1 MRKKPNRPLG
11 VAQSQCLKTGITN
24 KNVKIIVKE
33 IIMRISKLFKKAAC
47 AVLAATMMTG
57 LVACQNSG
65 SANNGKIKVG
75 VIQLIENGAF
85 DDMKAGFIEEL
96 RAKGYTEDKC
106 EIITK
111 SAQGDT
117 ATLNT
122 ICQEM
127 IDNKVDLVA
136 TIATPA
142 TQAMVNMDSNIPVVF
157 ISVSAP
163 IAAGVTSS
171 MEKPDK
177 NATGT
182 SNAIPVSDIF
192 ALSDSLTPGNKTY
205 GLIYNTGEVN
215 SVNTVKDAKSYLDGK
230 GLKYVEAVV
239 TNSSEIQQA
248 AESLVGNVDA
258 VFIPNDSVVQSGM
271 AQITEITRKNKIPVY
286 ACSATTVQSGAFAT
300 VAMNDKQIGAQ
311 SADMAAQILGGAKV
325 ADVPAIVVPASGTVV
340 NKNTMEALGVTL
352 PDDVKSS
359 VQMISDK

>member
-1 MRKKPNRPLG
+1 MRLG
-11 VAQSQCLKTGITN
+11 K
-24 KNVKIIVKE
+24 
-33 IIMRISKLFKKAAC
+33 MFKKAAC
-47 AVLAATMMTG
+47 MMLAAVMATG
-57 LVACQNSG
+57 MAACG
-65 SANNGKIKVG
+65 SSSEKSSGKIKVG

-85 DDMKAGFIEEL
+85 NDMKDGFIEEL

-106 EIITK
+106 DIVVK

-127 IDNKVDLVA
+127 VDSRMDLVA

-142 TQAMVNMDSNIPVVF
+142 TQAMVNMDSDIPVVF

-163 IAAGVTSS
+163 VAAGVTSS

-192 ALSDSLTPGNKTY
+192 NLSDSLTPGNKTY

-248 AESLVGNVDA
+248 AESLVGSVDA
-258 VFIPNDSVVQSGM
+258 IFVPNDSVVQSGM

-300 VAMNDKQIGAQ
+300 VAMNDKQIGSQ
-311 SADMAAQILGGAKV
+311 SADMAVEILGGRKV
-325 ADVPAIVVPASGTVV
+325 ADVPSVVFPASGTVI
-340 NKNTMEALGVTL
+340 NQNTMEALGVTI
-352 PDDVKSS
+352 PDSVKSTA
-359 VQMISDK
+359 QLITDAK

>member
-1 MRKKPNRPLG
+1 MRLG
-11 VAQSQCLKTGITN
+11 KMFN
-24 KNVKIIVKE
+24 
-33 IIMRISKLFKKAAC
+33 KAAC
-47 AVLAATMMTG
+47 MMLAAVMATG
-57 LVACQNSG
+57 MAACG
-65 SANNGKIKVG
+65 SSSEKSSGKIKVG

-85 DDMKAGFIEEL
+85 NDMKDGFIEEL

-106 EIITK
+106 DIVVK

-127 IDNKVDLVA
+127 VDSRMDLVA

-142 TQAMVNMDSNIPVVF
+142 TQAMVNMDSDIPVVF

-163 IAAGVTSS
+163 VAAGVTSS

-192 ALSDSLTPGNKTY
+192 NLSDSLTPGNKTY

-248 AESLVGNVDA
+248 AESLVGSVDA
-258 VFIPNDSVVQSGM
+258 IFVPNDSVVQSGM

-300 VAMNDKQIGAQ
+300 VAMNDKQIGSQ
-311 SADMAAQILGGAKV
+311 SADMAVEILGGRKV
-325 ADVPAIVVPASGTVV
+325 ADVPSVVVPASGTVI
-340 NKNTMEALGVTL
+340 NQNTMEALGVTI
-352 PDDVKSS
+352 PDSVKSTA
-359 VQMISDK
+359 QLITDAK

>member
-1 MRKKPNRPLG
+1 MRLG
-11 VAQSQCLKTGITN
+11 K
-24 KNVKIIVKE
+24 
-33 IIMRISKLFKKAAC
+33 MFKKAAC
-47 AVLAATMMTG
+47 MMLAAVMATG
-57 LVACQNSG
+57 MAACG
-65 SANNGKIKVG
+65 SSSEKSSGKIKVG

-85 DDMKAGFIEEL
+85 NDMKDGFIEEL

-106 EIITK
+106 DIVVK

-127 IDNKVDLVA
+127 VDSRMDLVA

-142 TQAMVNMDSNIPVVF
+142 TQAMVNMDSDIPVVF

-163 IAAGVTSS
+163 VAAGVTSN

-192 ALSDSLTPGNKTY
+192 NLSDSLTPGNKTY

-230 GLKYVEAVV
+230 ELKYVEAVV

-248 AESLVGNVDA
+248 AESLVGSVDA
-258 VFIPNDSVVQSGM
+258 IFVPNDSVVQSGM

-300 VAMNDKQIGAQ
+300 VAMNDKQIGSQ
-311 SADMAAQILGGAKV
+311 SADMAVEILGGRKV
-325 ADVPAIVVPASGTVV
+325 ADVPSVVVPASGTVI
-340 NKNTMEALGVTL
+340 NQNTMEALGVTI
-352 PDDVKSS
+352 PDSVKSTA
-359 VQMISDK
+359 QLITDAK

>member
-1 MRKKPNRPLG
+1 MRLG
-11 VAQSQCLKTGITN
+11 K
-24 KNVKIIVKE
+24 
-33 IIMRISKLFKKAAC
+33 MFKKAAC
-47 AVLAATMMTG
+47 MMLAAVMATG
-57 LVACQNSG
+57 MAACG
-65 SANNGKIKVG
+65 SSSEKSSGKIKVG

-85 DDMKAGFIEEL
+85 NDMKDGFIEEL

-106 EIITK
+106 DIVVK

-127 IDNKVDLVA
+127 VDSRMDLVA

-142 TQAMVNMDSNIPVVF
+142 TQAMVNMDSDIPVVF

-163 IAAGVTSS
+163 VAAGVTSS

-192 ALSDSLTPGNKTY
+192 NLSDSLTPGNKTY
-205 GLIYNTGEVN
+205 GLIYNTSEVN

-248 AESLVGNVDA
+248 AESLVGSVDA
-258 VFIPNDSVVQSGM
+258 IFVPNDSVVQSGM

-300 VAMNDKQIGAQ
+300 VAMNDKQIGSQ
-311 SADMAAQILGGAKV
+311 SADMAVEILGGRKV
-325 ADVPAIVVPASGTVV
+325 ADVPSVVVPASGTVI
-340 NKNTMEALGVTL
+340 NQNTMEALGVTI
-352 PDDVKSS
+352 PDSVKSTA
-359 VQMISDK
+359 QLITDAK

>member
-1 MRKKPNRPLG
+1 MRLG
-11 VAQSQCLKTGITN
+11 K
-24 KNVKIIVKE
+24 
-33 IIMRISKLFKKAAC
+33 MFKKAAC
-47 AVLAATMMTG
+47 MMLAAVMATG
-57 LVACQNSG
+57 MAACG
-65 SANNGKIKVG
+65 SSSEKSSGKIKVG

-85 DDMKAGFIEEL
+85 NDMKDGFIEEL

-106 EIITK
+106 DIVVK

-127 IDNKVDLVA
+127 VDSRMDLVA

-142 TQAMVNMDSNIPVVF
+142 TQAMVNMDSDIPVVF

-163 IAAGVTSS
+163 VAAGVTSN

-192 ALSDSLTPGNKTY
+192 NLSDSLTPGNKTY

-248 AESLVGNVDA
+248 AESLVGSVDA
-258 VFIPNDSVVQSGM
+258 IFVPNDSVVQSGM

-300 VAMNDKQIGAQ
+300 VAMNDKQIGSQ
-311 SADMAAQILGGAKV
+311 SADMAVEILGGRKV
-325 ADVPAIVVPASGTVV
+325 TDVPSVVVPASGTVI
-340 NKNTMEALGVTL
+340 NQNTMEALGVTI
-352 PDDVKSS
+352 PDSVKSTA
-359 VQMISDK
+359 QLITDAK

>member
-1 MRKKPNRPLG
+1 MRLG
-11 VAQSQCLKTGITN
+11 K
-24 KNVKIIVKE
+24 
-33 IIMRISKLFKKAAC
+33 MFKKAAC
-47 AVLAATMMTG
+47 MMLAAVMATG
-57 LVACQNSG
+57 MAACGSG
-65 SANNGKIKVG
+65 SEKSSGKIKVG

-85 DDMKAGFIEEL
+85 NDMKDGFIEEL

-106 EIITK
+106 DIVVK

-127 IDNKVDLVA
+127 VDSRMDLVA

-142 TQAMVNMDSNIPVVF
+142 TQAMVNMDSDIPVVF

-163 IAAGVTSS
+163 VAAGVTSN

-192 ALSDSLTPGNKTY
+192 NLSDSLTPGNKTY

-248 AESLVGNVDA
+248 AESLVGSVDA
-258 VFIPNDSVVQSGM
+258 IFVPNESVVQSGM

-300 VAMNDKQIGAQ
+300 VAMNDKQIGSQ
-311 SADMAAQILGGAKV
+311 SADMAVEILGGRKV
-325 ADVPAIVVPASGTVV
+325 ADVPSVVVPASGTVI
-340 NKNTMEALGVTL
+340 NQNTMEALGVTI
-352 PDDVKSS
+352 PDSVKSTA
-359 VQMISDK
+359 QLITDAK

>member
-1 MRKKPNRPLG
+1 MRLG
-11 VAQSQCLKTGITN
+11 K
-24 KNVKIIVKE
+24 
-33 IIMRISKLFKKAAC
+33 MFKKAAC
-47 AVLAATMMTG
+47 MMLAAVMATG
-57 LVACQNSG
+57 MAACG
-65 SANNGKIKVG
+65 SSSEKSSGKIKVG

-85 DDMKAGFIEEL
+85 NDMKDGFIEEL

-106 EIITK
+106 DIVVK

-127 IDNKVDLVA
+127 VDSRMDLVA

-142 TQAMVNMDSNIPVVF
+142 TQAMVNMDSDIPVVF

-163 IAAGVTSS
+163 VAAGVTSN

-192 ALSDSLTPGNKTY
+192 NLSDSLTPGNKTY

-230 GLKYVEAVV
+230 GLKYVEAIV

-248 AESLVGNVDA
+248 AESLVGSVDA
-258 VFIPNDSVVQSGM
+258 IFVPNDSVVQSGM

-300 VAMNDKQIGAQ
+300 VAMNDKQIGSQ
-311 SADMAAQILGGAKV
+311 SADMAVEILGGRKV
-325 ADVPAIVVPASGTVV
+325 ADVPSVVVPASGTVI
-340 NKNTMEALGVTL
+340 NQNTMEALGVTI
-352 PDDVKSS
+352 PDSVKSTA
-359 VQMISDK
+359 QLITDAK

>member
-1 MRKKPNRPLG
+1 MRLG
-11 VAQSQCLKTGITN
+11 K
-24 KNVKIIVKE
+24 
-33 IIMRISKLFKKAAC
+33 MFKKAAC
-47 AVLAATMMTG
+47 MMLAAVMATG
-57 LVACQNSG
+57 MAACG
-65 SANNGKIKVG
+65 SSSEKSSGKIKVG

-85 DDMKAGFIEEL
+85 NDMKDGFIEEL

-106 EIITK
+106 DIVVK

-127 IDNKVDLVA
+127 VDSRMDLVA

-142 TQAMVNMDSNIPVVF
+142 TQAMVNMDSDIPVVY

-163 IAAGVTSS
+163 VAAGVTSN

-192 ALSDSLTPGNKTY
+192 NLSDSLTPGNKTY

-248 AESLVGNVDA
+248 AESLVGSVDA
-258 VFIPNDSVVQSGM
+258 IFVPNDSVVQSGM

-300 VAMNDKQIGAQ
+300 VAMNDKQIGSQ
-311 SADMAAQILGGAKV
+311 SADMAVEILGGRKV
-325 ADVPAIVVPASGTVV
+325 ADVPSVVVPASGTVI
-340 NKNTMEALGVTL
+340 NRNTMEALGVTI
-352 PDDVKSS
+352 PDSVKSTA
-359 VQMISDK
+359 QLITDAK

>member
-1 MRKKPNRPLG
+1 MRLG
-11 VAQSQCLKTGITN
+11 K
-24 KNVKIIVKE
+24 
-33 IIMRISKLFKKAAC
+33 MFKKAAC
-47 AVLAATMMTG
+47 MMLAAVMATG
-57 LVACQNSG
+57 MAACG
-65 SANNGKIKVG
+65 SSSEKSNGKIKVG

-85 DDMKAGFIEEL
+85 NDMKDGFIEEL

-106 EIITK
+106 DIVVK

-127 IDNKVDLVA
+127 VDSRMDLVA

-142 TQAMVNMDSNIPVVF
+142 TQAMVNMDSDIPVVF

-163 IAAGVTSS
+163 VAAGVTSS

-192 ALSDSLTPGNKTY
+192 NLSDSLTPGNKTY

-248 AESLVGNVDA
+248 AESLVGSVDA
-258 VFIPNDSVVQSGM
+258 IFVPNDSVVQSGM

-300 VAMNDKQIGAQ
+300 VAMNDKQIGSQ
-311 SADMAAQILGGAKV
+311 SADMAVEILGGRKV
-325 ADVPAIVVPASGTVV
+325 ADVPSVVVPASGTVI
-340 NKNTMEALGVTL
+340 NQNTMEALGVTI
-352 PDDVKSS
+352 PDSVKSTA
-359 VQMISDK
+359 QLITDAK

>member
-1 MRKKPNRPLG
+1 MRLG
-11 VAQSQCLKTGITN
+11 K
-24 KNVKIIVKE
+24 
-33 IIMRISKLFKKAAC
+33 MFKKAAC
-47 AVLAATMMTG
+47 MMLAAVMATG
-57 LVACQNSG
+57 MAACG
-65 SANNGKIKVG
+65 SSSEKSSGKIKVG

-85 DDMKAGFIEEL
+85 NDMKDGFIEEL

-106 EIITK
+106 DIVVK

-127 IDNKVDLVA
+127 VDSRMDLVA

-142 TQAMVNMDSNIPVVF
+142 TQAMVNMDSDIPVVF
-157 ISVSAP
+157 ISVSDP
-163 IAAGVTSS
+163 VAAGVTSN

-192 ALSDSLTPGNKTY
+192 NLSDSLTPGNKTY

-248 AESLVGNVDA
+248 AESLVGSVDA
-258 VFIPNDSVVQSGM
+258 IFVPNDSVVQSGM

-300 VAMNDKQIGAQ
+300 VAMNDKQIGSQ
-311 SADMAAQILGGAKV
+311 SADMAVEILGGRKV
-325 ADVPAIVVPASGTVV
+325 ADVPSVVVPASGTVI
-340 NKNTMEALGVTL
+340 NQNTMEALGVTI
-352 PDDVKSS
+352 PDSVKSTA
-359 VQMISDK
+359 QLITDAK

>member
-1 MRKKPNRPLG
+1 M
-11 VAQSQCLKTGITN
+11 KTA
-24 KNVKIIVKE
+24 
-33 IIMRISKLFKKAAC
+33 KLFKRFMCLALAAVMVMSLAAC
-47 AVLAATMMTG
+47 G
-57 LVACQNSG
+57 NSG
-65 SANNGKIKVG
+65 AADGKIKVG

-85 DDMKAGFIEEL
+85 NDMRDGFVEQL

-106 EIITK
+106 EIIVK

-122 ICQEM
+122 ICQDM
-127 IDNKVDLVA
+127 IDSKVNLVA

-142 TQAMVNMDSNIPVVF
+142 TQAMVNMDSSIPVVF

-163 IAAGVTSS
+163 VAAGVMSS

-192 ALSDSLTPGNKTY
+192 ELSDSLIPGSQTY
-205 GLIYNTGEVN
+205 GFIYNTGEVN

-230 GLKYVEAVV
+230 GLKYIETVV

-248 AESLVGNVDA
+248 AESLVGRVDA
-258 VFIPNDSVVQSGM
+258 IFIPNDSVVQSGM
-271 AQITEITRKNKIPVY
+271 AQIMEITRKNKIPVY

-311 SADMAAQILGGAKV
+311 SADMAVQILGGAKP
-325 ADVPAIVVPASGTVV
+325 ADVPAIVVPASGTVI
-340 NKNTMEALGVTL
+340 NQNTMEALGVTI
-352 PDDVKSS
+352 PDSIKSS
-359 VQMISDK
+359 VQMLSDK

>member
-1 MRKKPNRPLG
+1 MRLG
-11 VAQSQCLKTGITN
+11 K
-24 KNVKIIVKE
+24 
-33 IIMRISKLFKKAAC
+33 MFKKAAC
-47 AVLAATMMTG
+47 MMLAAVMATG
-57 LVACQNSG
+57 MAACG
-65 SANNGKIKVG
+65 SSSEKSSGKIKVG

-85 DDMKAGFIEEL
+85 NDMKDGFIEEL

-106 EIITK
+106 DIVVK

-127 IDNKVDLVA
+127 VDSRMDLVA

-142 TQAMVNMDSNIPVVF
+142 TQAMVNMDSDIPVVF

-163 IAAGVTSS
+163 VAAGVTSN

-192 ALSDSLTPGNKTY
+192 NLSDSLTPGNKTY

-248 AESLVGNVDA
+248 AESLVGSVDA
-258 VFIPNDSVVQSGM
+258 IFVPNDSVVQSGM

-300 VAMNDKQIGAQ
+300 VAMNDKQIGSQ
-311 SADMAAQILGGAKV
+311 SADMAVEILGGRKV
-325 ADVPAIVVPASGTVV
+325 ADVPSVVVPASGTVI
-340 NKNTMEALGVTL
+340 NQNTIEALGVTI
-352 PDDVKSS
+352 PDSVKSTA
-359 VQMISDK
+359 QLITDAK

>member
-1 MRKKPNRPLG
+1 MRLG
-11 VAQSQCLKTGITN
+11 K
-24 KNVKIIVKE
+24 
-33 IIMRISKLFKKAAC
+33 MFKKAAC
-47 AVLAATMMTG
+47 MMLAAVMATG
-57 LVACQNSG
+57 MAACG
-65 SANNGKIKVG
+65 SSSEKSSGKIKVG

-85 DDMKAGFIEEL
+85 NDMKDGFIEEL

-106 EIITK
+106 DIVVK

-127 IDNKVDLVA
+127 VDSRMDLVA

-142 TQAMVNMDSNIPVVF
+142 TQAMVNMDSDIPVVF

-163 IAAGVTSS
+163 VAAGVTSN

-192 ALSDSLTPGNKTY
+192 NLGDSLTPGNKTY

-248 AESLVGNVDA
+248 AESLVGSVDA
-258 VFIPNDSVVQSGM
+258 IFVPNDSVVQSGM

-300 VAMNDKQIGAQ
+300 VAMNDKQIGSQ
-311 SADMAAQILGGAKV
+311 SADMAVEILGGRKV
-325 ADVPAIVVPASGTVV
+325 ADVPSVVVPASGTVI
-340 NKNTMEALGVTL
+340 NQNTMEALGVTI
-352 PDDVKSS
+352 PDSVKSTA
-359 VQMISDK
+359 QLITDAK

>member
-1 MRKKPNRPLG
+1 MRLG
-11 VAQSQCLKTGITN
+11 K
-24 KNVKIIVKE
+24 
-33 IIMRISKLFKKAAC
+33 MFKKAAC
-47 AVLAATMMTG
+47 MMLAAVMATG
-57 LVACQNSG
+57 MAACG
-65 SANNGKIKVG
+65 SSSEKSSGKIKVG

-85 DDMKAGFIEEL
+85 NDMKDGFIEEL

-106 EIITK
+106 DIVVK

-127 IDNKVDLVA
+127 VDSRMDLVA

-142 TQAMVNMDSNIPVVF
+142 TQAMVNMDSDIPVVF

-163 IAAGVTSS
+163 VAAGVTSS

-192 ALSDSLTPGNKTY
+192 NLSDSLTPGNKTY

-215 SVNTVKDAKSYLDGK
+215 SVNTVKDAKPYLDGK

-248 AESLVGNVDA
+248 AESLVGSVDA
-258 VFIPNDSVVQSGM
+258 IFVPNDSVVQSGM

-300 VAMNDKQIGAQ
+300 VAMNDKQIGSQ
-311 SADMAAQILGGAKV
+311 SADMAVEILGGRKV
-325 ADVPAIVVPASGTVV
+325 ADVPSVVVPASGTVI
-340 NKNTMEALGVTL
+340 NQNTMEALGVTI
-352 PDDVKSS
+352 PDSVKSTA
-359 VQMISDK
+359 QLITDAK

>member
-1 MRKKPNRPLG
+1 MRLG
-11 VAQSQCLKTGITN
+11 KMI
-24 KNVKIIVKE
+24 
-33 IIMRISKLFKKAAC
+33 KKAAC
-47 AVLAATMMTG
+47 MMLAAVMATG
-57 LVACQNSG
+57 MAACGNS
-65 SANNGKIKVG
+65 SEKSSGKIKVG

-85 DDMKAGFIEEL
+85 NDMKDGFIEEL

-106 EIITK
+106 DIVVK

-127 IDNKVDLVA
+127 VDSKMDLVA

-142 TQAMVNMDSNIPVVF
+142 TQAMVNMDSDIPVVF

-163 IAAGVTSS
+163 VAAGVTSS

-192 ALSDSLTPGNKTY
+192 NLSDSLTPGNKTY

-248 AESLVGNVDA
+248 AESLVGSVDA
-258 VFIPNDSVVQSGM
+258 IFVPNDSVVQSGM

-300 VAMNDKQIGAQ
+300 VAMNDKQIGSQ
-311 SADMAAQILGGAKV
+311 SADMAVEILGGKKV
-325 ADVPAIVVPASGTVV
+325 ADVPSVVVPASGTVI
-340 NKNTMEALGVTL
+340 NQNTMEALGVTI
-352 PDDVKSS
+352 PDSVKSTA
-359 VQMISDK
+359 QLITDAK

>member
-1 MRKKPNRPLG
+1 M
-11 VAQSQCLKTGITN
+11 KTA
-24 KNVKIIVKE
+24 
-33 IIMRISKLFKKAAC
+33 KLFKRFMCMALAAVMVMSLAAC
-47 AVLAATMMTG
+47 G
-57 LVACQNSG
+57 NSG
-65 SANNGKIKVG
+65 AADGKIKVG

-85 DDMKAGFIEEL
+85 NDMRDGFVEQL

-106 EIITK
+106 EIIVK

-122 ICQEM
+122 ICQDM
-127 IDNKVDLVA
+127 IDSKVNLVA

-142 TQAMVNMDSNIPVVF
+142 TQAMVNMDSSIPVVF

-163 IAAGVTSS
+163 VAAGVMSS

-192 ALSDSLTPGNKTY
+192 GLSDSLIPGSQTY
-205 GLIYNTGEVN
+205 GFIYNTGEVN

-230 GLKYVEAVV
+230 GLKYIETVV

-248 AESLVGNVDA
+248 AESLVGRVDA
-258 VFIPNDSVVQSGM
+258 IFIPNDSVVQSGM

-311 SADMAAQILGGAKV
+311 SADMAVQILGGAKP
-325 ADVPAIVVPASGTVV
+325 ADVPAIVVPASGTVI
-340 NKNTMEALGVTL
+340 NQNTMEALGVTI
-352 PDDVKSS
+352 PDSIKSS
-359 VQMISDK
+359 VQMLSDK

>member
-1 MRKKPNRPLG
+1 MRLG
-11 VAQSQCLKTGITN
+11 K
-24 KNVKIIVKE
+24 
-33 IIMRISKLFKKAAC
+33 MFKKAAC
-47 AVLAATMMTG
+47 MMLAAVMATG
-57 LVACQNSG
+57 MAACG
-65 SANNGKIKVG
+65 SSSEKSSGKIKVG

-85 DDMKAGFIEEL
+85 NDMKDGFIEEL

-106 EIITK
+106 DIVVK

-127 IDNKVDLVA
+127 VDSRMDLVA

-142 TQAMVNMDSNIPVVF
+142 TQAMVNMDSDIPVVF

-163 IAAGVTSS
+163 VAAGVTSN

-192 ALSDSLTPGNKTY
+192 NLSDSLTPGNKTY
-205 GLIYNTGEVN
+205 GLIYNTSEVN

-248 AESLVGNVDA
+248 AESLVGSVDA
-258 VFIPNDSVVQSGM
+258 IFVPNDSVVQSGM

-300 VAMNDKQIGAQ
+300 VAMNDKQIGSQ
-311 SADMAAQILGGAKV
+311 SADMAVEILGGRKV
-325 ADVPAIVVPASGTVV
+325 ADVPSVVVPASGTVI
-340 NKNTMEALGVTL
+340 NQNTMEALGVTI
-352 PDDVKSS
+352 PDSVKSTA
-359 VQMISDK
+359 QLITDAK

>member
-1 MRKKPNRPLG
+1 MRLG
-11 VAQSQCLKTGITN
+11 K
-24 KNVKIIVKE
+24 
-33 IIMRISKLFKKAAC
+33 MFKKAAC
-47 AVLAATMMTG
+47 MMLAAVMATG
-57 LVACQNSG
+57 MAACG
-65 SANNGKIKVG
+65 SSSEKSSGKIKVG

-85 DDMKAGFIEEL
+85 NDMKDGFIEEL

-106 EIITK
+106 DIVVK

-127 IDNKVDLVA
+127 VDSRMNLVA

-142 TQAMVNMDSNIPVVF
+142 TQAMVNMDSDIPVVF

-163 IAAGVTSS
+163 VAAGVTSN

-192 ALSDSLTPGNKTY
+192 NLSDSLTPGNKTY

-248 AESLVGNVDA
+248 AESLVGSVDA
-258 VFIPNDSVVQSGM
+258 IFVPNDSVVQSGM

-300 VAMNDKQIGAQ
+300 VAMNDKQIGSQ
-311 SADMAAQILGGAKV
+311 SADMAVEILGGRKV
-325 ADVPAIVVPASGTVV
+325 ADVPSVVVPASGTVI
-340 NKNTMEALGVTL
+340 NQNTMEALGVTI
-352 PDDVKSS
+352 PDSVKSTA
-359 VQMISDK
+359 QLITDAK

>member
-1 MRKKPNRPLG
+1 MRLG
-11 VAQSQCLKTGITN
+11 K
-24 KNVKIIVKE
+24 
-33 IIMRISKLFKKAAC
+33 MFKKAAC
-47 AVLAATMMTG
+47 MMLAAVMATG
-57 LVACQNSG
+57 MAACG
-65 SANNGKIKVG
+65 SSSEKSSGKIKVG

-85 DDMKAGFIEEL
+85 NDMKDGFIEEL

-106 EIITK
+106 DIVVK

-127 IDNKVDLVA
+127 VDSRMDLVA

-142 TQAMVNMDSNIPVVF
+142 TQAMVNMDSGIPVVF

-163 IAAGVTSS
+163 VAAGVTSN

-192 ALSDSLTPGNKTY
+192 NLSDSLTPGNKTY

-248 AESLVGNVDA
+248 AESLVGSVDA
-258 VFIPNDSVVQSGM
+258 IFVPNDSVVQSGM

-300 VAMNDKQIGAQ
+300 VAMNDKQIGSQ
-311 SADMAAQILGGAKV
+311 SADMAVEILGGRKV
-325 ADVPAIVVPASGTVV
+325 ADVPSVVVPASGTVI
-340 NKNTMEALGVTL
+340 NRNTMEALGVTI
-352 PDDVKSS
+352 PDSVKSTA
-359 VQMISDK
+359 QLITDAK

>member
-1 MRKKPNRPLG
+1 MRLG
-11 VAQSQCLKTGITN
+11 K
-24 KNVKIIVKE
+24 
-33 IIMRISKLFKKAAC
+33 MFKKAAC
-47 AVLAATMMTG
+47 MMLAAVMATG
-57 LVACQNSG
+57 MAACG
-65 SANNGKIKVG
+65 SSSEKSSGKIKVG

-85 DDMKAGFIEEL
+85 NDMKDGFIQEL

-106 EIITK
+106 DIVVK

-127 IDNKVDLVA
+127 VDSRMDLVA

-142 TQAMVNMDSNIPVVF
+142 TQAMVNMDSDIPVVF

-163 IAAGVTSS
+163 VAAGVTSN

-192 ALSDSLTPGNKTY
+192 NLSDSLTPGNKTY

-248 AESLVGNVDA
+248 AESLVGSVDA
-258 VFIPNDSVVQSGM
+258 IFVPNDSVVQSGM

-300 VAMNDKQIGAQ
+300 VAMNDKQIGSQ
-311 SADMAAQILGGAKV
+311 SADMAVEILGGRKV
-325 ADVPAIVVPASGTVV
+325 ADVPSVVVPASGTVI
-340 NKNTMEALGVTL
+340 NQNTMEALGVTI
-352 PDDVKSS
+352 PDSVKSTA
-359 VQMISDK
+359 QLITDAK

>member
-1 MRKKPNRPLG
+1 MRLG
-11 VAQSQCLKTGITN
+11 K
-24 KNVKIIVKE
+24 
-33 IIMRISKLFKKAAC
+33 MFKKAAC
-47 AVLAATMMTG
+47 MMLAAVMATG
-57 LVACQNSG
+57 MAACG
-65 SANNGKIKVG
+65 SSSEKSSGKIKVG
-75 VIQLIENGAF
+75 VIQPIENGAF
-85 DDMKAGFIEEL
+85 NDMKDGFIEEL

-106 EIITK
+106 DIVVK

-127 IDNKVDLVA
+127 VDSRMDLVA

-142 TQAMVNMDSNIPVVF
+142 TQAMVNMDSDIPVVF

-163 IAAGVTSS
+163 VAAGVTSS

-192 ALSDSLTPGNKTY
+192 NLSDSLTPGNKTY

-248 AESLVGNVDA
+248 AESLVGSVDA
-258 VFIPNDSVVQSGM
+258 IFVPNDSVVQSGM

-300 VAMNDKQIGAQ
+300 VAMNDKQIGSQ
-311 SADMAAQILGGAKV
+311 SADMAVEILGGRKV
-325 ADVPAIVVPASGTVV
+325 ADVPSVVVPASGTVI
-340 NKNTMEALGVTL
+340 NQNTMEALGVTI
-352 PDDVKSS
+352 PDSVKSTA
-359 VQMISDK
+359 QLITDAK

>member
-1 MRKKPNRPLG
+1 MRLG
-11 VAQSQCLKTGITN
+11 K
-24 KNVKIIVKE
+24 
-33 IIMRISKLFKKAAC
+33 MFKKAAC
-47 AVLAATMMTG
+47 MMLAAVMATG
-57 LVACQNSG
+57 MAACGNS
-65 SANNGKIKVG
+65 SEKSSGKIKVG

-85 DDMKAGFIEEL
+85 NDMKDGFIEEL

-106 EIITK
+106 DIVVK

-127 IDNKVDLVA
+127 VDSKMDLVA

-142 TQAMVNMDSNIPVVF
+142 TQAMVNMDSDIPVVF

-163 IAAGVTSS
+163 VAAGVTSS

-192 ALSDSLTPGNKTY
+192 NLSDSLTPGNKTY

-248 AESLVGNVDA
+248 AESLVGSVDA
-258 VFIPNDSVVQSGM
+258 IFVPNDSVVQSGM

-300 VAMNDKQIGAQ
+300 VAMNDKQIGSQ
-311 SADMAAQILGGAKV
+311 SADMAVEILGGKKV
-325 ADVPAIVVPASGTVV
+325 ADVPSVVVPASGTVI
-340 NKNTMEALGVTL
+340 NQNTMEALGVTI
-352 PDDVKSS
+352 PDSVKSTA
-359 VQMISDK
+359 QLITDAK

>member
-1 MRKKPNRPLG
+1 MRLG
-11 VAQSQCLKTGITN
+11 K
-24 KNVKIIVKE
+24 
-33 IIMRISKLFKKAAC
+33 MFKKAAC
-47 AVLAATMMTG
+47 MMLAAVMATG
-57 LVACQNSG
+57 MAACG
-65 SANNGKIKVG
+65 SSSEKSSGKIMVG

-85 DDMKAGFIEEL
+85 NDMKDGFIEEL

-106 EIITK
+106 DIVVK

-127 IDNKVDLVA
+127 VDSRMDLVA

-142 TQAMVNMDSNIPVVF
+142 TQAMVNMDSDIPVVF

-163 IAAGVTSS
+163 VAAGVTSN

-192 ALSDSLTPGNKTY
+192 NLSDSLTPGNKTY

-248 AESLVGNVDA
+248 AESLVGSVDA
-258 VFIPNDSVVQSGM
+258 IFVPNDSVVQSGM

-300 VAMNDKQIGAQ
+300 VAMNDKQIGSQ
-311 SADMAAQILGGAKV
+311 SADMAVEILGGRKV
-325 ADVPAIVVPASGTVV
+325 ADVPSVVVPASGTVI
-340 NKNTMEALGVTL
+340 NQNTMEALGVTI
-352 PDDVKSS
+352 PDSVKSTA
-359 VQMISDK
+359 QLITDAK

>member
-1 MRKKPNRPLG
+1 MRLG
-11 VAQSQCLKTGITN
+11 K
-24 KNVKIIVKE
+24 
-33 IIMRISKLFKKAAC
+33 MFKKAAC
-47 AVLAATMMTG
+47 MMLAAVMATG
-57 LVACQNSG
+57 MAACGSSSEKSSG
-65 SANNGKIKVG
+65 RIKVG

-85 DDMKAGFIEEL
+85 NDMKDGFIEEL

-106 EIITK
+106 DIVVK

-127 IDNKVDLVA
+127 VDSRMDLVA

-142 TQAMVNMDSNIPVVF
+142 TQAMVNMDSDIPVVF

-163 IAAGVTSS
+163 VAAGVTSN

-192 ALSDSLTPGNKTY
+192 NLSDSLTPGNKTY

-248 AESLVGNVDA
+248 AESLVGSVDA
-258 VFIPNDSVVQSGM
+258 IFVPNDSVVQSGM

-300 VAMNDKQIGAQ
+300 VAMNDKQIGSQ
-311 SADMAAQILGGAKV
+311 SADMAVEILGGRKV
-325 ADVPAIVVPASGTVV
+325 ADVPSVVVPASGTVI
-340 NKNTMEALGVTL
+340 NRNTMEALGVTI
-352 PDDVKSS
+352 PDSVKSTA
-359 VQMISDK
+359 QLITDAK

>member
-1 MRKKPNRPLG
+1 MRLG
-11 VAQSQCLKTGITN
+11 K
-24 KNVKIIVKE
+24 
-33 IIMRISKLFKKAAC
+33 MFKKAAC
-47 AVLAATMMTG
+47 TMLAAVMATG
-57 LVACQNSG
+57 MAACG
-65 SANNGKIKVG
+65 SSSEKSSGKIKVG

-85 DDMKAGFIEEL
+85 NDMKDGFIEEL

-106 EIITK
+106 DIVVK

-127 IDNKVDLVA
+127 VDSRMDLVA

-142 TQAMVNMDSNIPVVF
+142 TQAMVNMDSDIPVVF

-163 IAAGVTSS
+163 VAAGVTSN

-192 ALSDSLTPGNKTY
+192 NLSDSLTPGNKTY

-248 AESLVGNVDA
+248 AESLVGSVDA
-258 VFIPNDSVVQSGM
+258 IFVPNDSVVQSGM

-300 VAMNDKQIGAQ
+300 VAMNDKQIGSQ
-311 SADMAAQILGGAKV
+311 SADMAVEILGGRKV
-325 ADVPAIVVPASGTVV
+325 ADVPSVVVPASGTVI
-340 NKNTMEALGVTL
+340 NQNTMEALGVTI
-352 PDDVKSS
+352 PDSVKSTA
-359 VQMISDK
+359 QLITDAK

>member
-1 MRKKPNRPLG
+1 MRLG
-11 VAQSQCLKTGITN
+11 K
-24 KNVKIIVKE
+24 
-33 IIMRISKLFKKAAC
+33 MFKKAAC
-47 AVLAATMMTG
+47 MMLAAVMATG
-57 LVACQNSG
+57 MAACGNS
-65 SANNGKIKVG
+65 SEKSSGKIKVG

-85 DDMKAGFIEEL
+85 NDMKDGFIEEL

-106 EIITK
+106 DIVVK

-127 IDNKVDLVA
+127 VDSRMDLVA

-142 TQAMVNMDSNIPVVF
+142 TQAMVNMDSDIPVVF

-163 IAAGVTSS
+163 VAAGVTSN

-192 ALSDSLTPGNKTY
+192 NLSDSLTPGNKTY

-248 AESLVGNVDA
+248 AESLVGSVDA
-258 VFIPNDSVVQSGM
+258 IFVPNDSVVQSGM

-300 VAMNDKQIGAQ
+300 VAMNDKQIGSQ
-311 SADMAAQILGGAKV
+311 SADMAVEILGGRKV
-325 ADVPAIVVPASGTVV
+325 ADVPSVVVPASGTVI
-340 NKNTMEALGVTL
+340 NQNTMEALSVTI
-352 PDDVKSS
+352 PDSVKSTA
-359 VQMISDK
+359 QLITDAK

>member
-1 MRKKPNRPLG
+1 MRLG
-11 VAQSQCLKTGITN
+11 K
-24 KNVKIIVKE
+24 
-33 IIMRISKLFKKAAC
+33 MFKKAAC
-47 AVLAATMMTG
+47 MMLAAVMATG
-57 LVACQNSG
+57 MAACG
-65 SANNGKIKVG
+65 SSSEKSSGKIKVG

-85 DDMKAGFIEEL
+85 NDMKDGFIEER

-106 EIITK
+106 DIVVK

-127 IDNKVDLVA
+127 VDSRMDLVA

-142 TQAMVNMDSNIPVVF
+142 TQAMVNMDSDIPVVF

-163 IAAGVTSS
+163 VAAGVTSN

-192 ALSDSLTPGNKTY
+192 NLSDSLTPGNKTY

-248 AESLVGNVDA
+248 AESLVGSVDA
-258 VFIPNDSVVQSGM
+258 IFVPNDSVVQSGM

-300 VAMNDKQIGAQ
+300 VAMNDKQIGSQ
-311 SADMAAQILGGAKV
+311 SADMAVEILGGRKV
-325 ADVPAIVVPASGTVV
+325 ADVPSVVVPASGTVI
-340 NKNTMEALGVTL
+340 NRNTMEALGVTI
-352 PDDVKSS
+352 PDSVKSTA
-359 VQMISDK
+359 QLITDAK

>member
-1 MRKKPNRPLG
+1 MRLG
-11 VAQSQCLKTGITN
+11 K
-24 KNVKIIVKE
+24 
-33 IIMRISKLFKKAAC
+33 MFKKAAC
-47 AVLAATMMTG
+47 MMLAAVMATG
-57 LVACQNSG
+57 MAACG
-65 SANNGKIKVG
+65 SSSEKSSGKIKVG

-85 DDMKAGFIEEL
+85 NDMKDGFIEEL

-106 EIITK
+106 DIVVK

-122 ICQEM
+122 ICHEM
-127 IDNKVDLVA
+127 VDSRMDLVA

-142 TQAMVNMDSNIPVVF
+142 TQAMVNMDSDIPVVF

-163 IAAGVTSS
+163 VAAGVTSN

-192 ALSDSLTPGNKTY
+192 NLSDSLTPGNKTY

-248 AESLVGNVDA
+248 AESLVGSVDA
-258 VFIPNDSVVQSGM
+258 IFVPNDSVVQSGM

-300 VAMNDKQIGAQ
+300 VAMNDKQIGSQ
-311 SADMAAQILGGAKV
+311 SADMAVEILGGRKV
-325 ADVPAIVVPASGTVV
+325 ADVPSVVVPASGTVI
-340 NKNTMEALGVTL
+340 NQNTMEALGVTI
-352 PDDVKSS
+352 PDSVKSTA
-359 VQMISDK
+359 QLITDAK

>member
-1 MRKKPNRPLG
+1 MRLG
-11 VAQSQCLKTGITN
+11 K
-24 KNVKIIVKE
+24 
-33 IIMRISKLFKKAAC
+33 MFKKAAC
-47 AVLAATMMTG
+47 MMLAAVMATG
-57 LVACQNSG
+57 MAACG
-65 SANNGKIKVG
+65 SSSEKSSGKIKVG

-85 DDMKAGFIEEL
+85 NDMKDGFIEEL

-106 EIITK
+106 DIVVK

-127 IDNKVDLVA
+127 VDSRMDLVA

-142 TQAMVNMDSNIPVVF
+142 TQAMVNMDSDIPVVF

-163 IAAGVTSS
+163 VAAGVTSN

-192 ALSDSLTPGNKTY
+192 NLSDSLTPGNKTY

-248 AESLVGNVDA
+248 AESLVGSVDA
-258 VFIPNDSVVQSGM
+258 IFVPNDSVVQSGM

-300 VAMNDKQIGAQ
+300 VAMNDKQIGSQ
-311 SADMAAQILGGAKV
+311 SADMAVEILGGKKV
-325 ADVPAIVVPASGTVV
+325 ADVPSVVVPASGTVI
-340 NKNTMEALGVTL
+340 NQNTMEALGVTI
-352 PDDVKSS
+352 PDSVKSTA
-359 VQMISDK
+359 QLITDAK

>member
-1 MRKKPNRPLG
+1 MRLG
-11 VAQSQCLKTGITN
+11 K
-24 KNVKIIVKE
+24 
-33 IIMRISKLFKKAAC
+33 MFKKAAC
-47 AVLAATMMTG
+47 MMLAAVMATG
-57 LVACQNSG
+57 MAACG
-65 SANNGKIKVG
+65 SSSEKSSGKIKVG

-85 DDMKAGFIEEL
+85 NDMKDGFIEEL

-106 EIITK
+106 DIVVK

-127 IDNKVDLVA
+127 VDSRMDLVA

-142 TQAMVNMDSNIPVVF
+142 TQAMVNMDSDIPVVF

-163 IAAGVTSS
+163 VAAGVTSN

-192 ALSDSLTPGNKTY
+192 NLSDSLTPGNKTY

-248 AESLVGNVDA
+248 AESLVGSVDA
-258 VFIPNDSVVQSGM
+258 IFVPNDSVVQSGM

-300 VAMNDKQIGAQ
+300 VAMNDKQIGSQ
-311 SADMAAQILGGAKV
+311 SADMAVEILGGRKV
-325 ADVPAIVVPASGTVV
+325 ADVPSVVVPASGTVI
-340 NKNTMEALGVTL
+340 NKNTMEALGVTI
-352 PDDVKSS
+352 PDSVKSTA
-359 VQMISDK
+359 QLITDAK

>member
-1 MRKKPNRPLG
+1 MRLG
-11 VAQSQCLKTGITN
+11 K
-24 KNVKIIVKE
+24 
-33 IIMRISKLFKKAAC
+33 MFKKAAC
-47 AVLAATMMTG
+47 IMLAAVMATG
-57 LVACQNSG
+57 MAACG
-65 SANNGKIKVG
+65 SSSEKSSGKIKVG

-85 DDMKAGFIEEL
+85 NDMKDGFIEEL

-106 EIITK
+106 DIVVK

-127 IDNKVDLVA
+127 VDSRMDLVA

-142 TQAMVNMDSNIPVVF
+142 TQAMVNMDSDIPVVF

-163 IAAGVTSS
+163 VAAGVTSN

-192 ALSDSLTPGNKTY
+192 NLSDSLTPGNKTY

-248 AESLVGNVDA
+248 AESLVGSVDA
-258 VFIPNDSVVQSGM
+258 IFVPNDSVVQSGM

-300 VAMNDKQIGAQ
+300 VAMNDKQIGSQ
-311 SADMAAQILGGAKV
+311 SADMAVEILGGRKV
-325 ADVPAIVVPASGTVV
+325 ADVPSVVVPASGTVI
-340 NKNTMEALGVTL
+340 NQNTMEALGVTI
-352 PDDVKSS
+352 PDSVKSTA
-359 VQMISDK
+359 QLITDAK

>member
-1 MRKKPNRPLG
+1 MRLG
-11 VAQSQCLKTGITN
+11 K
-24 KNVKIIVKE
+24 
-33 IIMRISKLFKKAAC
+33 MFKKAAC
-47 AVLAATMMTG
+47 MMLAAVMATG
-57 LVACQNSG
+57 MAACG
-65 SANNGKIKVG
+65 SSSEKSSGKIKVG

-85 DDMKAGFIEEL
+85 NDMKDGFIEEL

-106 EIITK
+106 DIVVK

-127 IDNKVDLVA
+127 VDSRMDLVA

-142 TQAMVNMDSNIPVVF
+142 TQAMVNMDSDIPVVF

-163 IAAGVTSS
+163 VTAGVTSN

-192 ALSDSLTPGNKTY
+192 NLSDSLTPGNKTY

-248 AESLVGNVDA
+248 AESLVGSVDA
-258 VFIPNDSVVQSGM
+258 IFVPNDSVVQSGM

-300 VAMNDKQIGAQ
+300 VAMNDKQIGSQ
-311 SADMAAQILGGAKV
+311 SADMAVEILGGRKV
-325 ADVPAIVVPASGTVV
+325 ADVPSVVVPASGTVI
-340 NKNTMEALGVTL
+340 NQNTMEALGVTI
-352 PDDVKSS
+352 PDSVKSTA
-359 VQMISDK
+359 QLITDAK

>member
-1 MRKKPNRPLG
+1 MRLG
-11 VAQSQCLKTGITN
+11 K
-24 KNVKIIVKE
+24 
-33 IIMRISKLFKKAAC
+33 MFKKAAC
-47 AVLAATMMTG
+47 MMLAAVMATG
-57 LVACQNSG
+57 MAACGNS
-65 SANNGKIKVG
+65 SEKSSGKIKVG

-85 DDMKAGFIEEL
+85 NDMKDGFIEEL

-106 EIITK
+106 DIVVK

-127 IDNKVDLVA
+127 VDSRMDLVA

-142 TQAMVNMDSNIPVVF
+142 TQAMVNMDSDIPVVF

-163 IAAGVTSS
+163 VAAGVTSN

-192 ALSDSLTPGNKTY
+192 NLSDSLTPGNKTY

-248 AESLVGNVDA
+248 AESLVGSVDA
-258 VFIPNDSVVQSGM
+258 IFVPNDSVVQSGM

-300 VAMNDKQIGAQ
+300 VAMNDKQIGSQ
-311 SADMAAQILGGAKV
+311 SADMAVEILGGRKV
-325 ADVPAIVVPASGTVV
+325 ADVPSVVVPASGTVI
-340 NKNTMEALGVTL
+340 NQNTMEALGVTI
-352 PDDVKSS
+352 PDSVKSTA
-359 VQMISDK
+359 QLITDAK

>member
-1 MRKKPNRPLG
+1 MRLG
-11 VAQSQCLKTGITN
+11 K
-24 KNVKIIVKE
+24 
-33 IIMRISKLFKKAAC
+33 MFKKAAC
-47 AVLAATMMTG
+47 MMLAAVMATG
-57 LVACQNSG
+57 MAACG
-65 SANNGKIKVG
+65 SSSEKSSGKIKVG

-85 DDMKAGFIEEL
+85 NDMKDGFIEEL

-106 EIITK
+106 DIVVK

-127 IDNKVDLVA
+127 VDSRMDLVA

-142 TQAMVNMDSNIPVVF
+142 TQAMVNMDSDIPVVF

-163 IAAGVTSS
+163 VAAGVTSN

-192 ALSDSLTPGNKTY
+192 NLSDSLTPGNKTY

-248 AESLVGNVDA
+248 AESLVGSVDA
-258 VFIPNDSVVQSGM
+258 IFVPNDSVVQSGM

-300 VAMNDKQIGAQ
+300 VAMNDKQIGSQ
-311 SADMAAQILGGAKV
+311 SADMAVEILGGRKV
-325 ADVPAIVVPASGTVV
+325 ADVPSVVVPASGTVI
-340 NKNTMEALGVTL
+340 NQNTMEALGVTIL
-352 PDDVKSS
+352 DSVKSTA
-359 VQMISDK
+359 QLITDAK

>member
-1 MRKKPNRPLG
+1 MRLG
-11 VAQSQCLKTGITN
+11 K
-24 KNVKIIVKE
+24 
-33 IIMRISKLFKKAAC
+33 MFKKAAC
-47 AVLAATMMTG
+47 MMLAAVMATG
-57 LVACQNSG
+57 MAACG
-65 SANNGKIKVG
+65 SSPEKSSGKIKVG

-85 DDMKAGFIEEL
+85 NDMKDGFIEEL

-106 EIITK
+106 DIVVK

-127 IDNKVDLVA
+127 VDSRMDLVA

-142 TQAMVNMDSNIPVVF
+142 TQAMVNMDSDIPVVF

-163 IAAGVTSS
+163 VAAGVTSN

-192 ALSDSLTPGNKTY
+192 NLSDSLTPGNKTY

-248 AESLVGNVDA
+248 AESLVGSVDA
-258 VFIPNDSVVQSGM
+258 IFVPNDSVVQSGM

-300 VAMNDKQIGAQ
+300 VAMNDKQIGSQ
-311 SADMAAQILGGAKV
+311 SADMAVEILGGRKV
-325 ADVPAIVVPASGTVV
+325 ADVPSVVVPASGTVI
-340 NKNTMEALGVTL
+340 NQNTMEALGVTI
-352 PDDVKSS
+352 PDSVKSTA
-359 VQMISDK
+359 QLITDAK

>member
-1 MRKKPNRPLG
+1 MRLG
-11 VAQSQCLKTGITN
+11 KMI
-24 KNVKIIVKE
+24 
-33 IIMRISKLFKKAAC
+33 KKAAC
-47 AVLAATMMTG
+47 MMLAAVMATG
-57 LVACQNSG
+57 MAACG
-65 SANNGKIKVG
+65 SNTEKSSGKIKVG

-85 DDMKAGFIEEL
+85 NDMKDGFIEEL

-106 EIITK
+106 DIVVK

-127 IDNKVDLVA
+127 VDSKMDLVA

-142 TQAMVNMDSNIPVVF
+142 TQAMVNMDSDIPVVF

-192 ALSDSLTPGNKTY
+192 NLSDSLTPGNKTY

-248 AESLVGNVDA
+248 AESLVGSVDA
-258 VFIPNDSVVQSGM
+258 IFVPNDSVVQSGM

-300 VAMNDKQIGAQ
+300 VAMNDKQIGSQ
-311 SADMAAQILGGAKV
+311 SADMAVEILGGKKV
-325 ADVPAIVVPASGTVV
+325 ADVPSVVVPASGTVI
-340 NKNTMEALGVTL
+340 NQNTMEALGVTI
-352 PDDVKSS
+352 PDSVKSTA
-359 VQMISDK
+359 QLITDAK

>member
-1 MRKKPNRPLG
+1 MRLG
-11 VAQSQCLKTGITN
+11 K
-24 KNVKIIVKE
+24 
-33 IIMRISKLFKKAAC
+33 MFKKAAC
-47 AVLAATMMTG
+47 MMLAAVMATG
-57 LVACQNSG
+57 MAACG
-65 SANNGKIKVG
+65 SSSEKSSGKIKVG

-85 DDMKAGFIEEL
+85 NDMKDGFIEEL

-106 EIITK
+106 DIVVK

-127 IDNKVDLVA
+127 VDSRMDLVA

-142 TQAMVNMDSNIPVVF
+142 TQAMVNMDSDIPVVF

-163 IAAGVTSS
+163 VAAGVTSS

-192 ALSDSLTPGNKTY
+192 NLSDSLTPGNKTY

-248 AESLVGNVDA
+248 AESLVGSVDA
-258 VFIPNDSVVQSGM
+258 IFVPNDSVVQSGM

-300 VAMNDKQIGAQ
+300 VAMNDKQIGSQ
-311 SADMAAQILGGAKV
+311 SADMAVEILGGRKV
-325 ADVPAIVVPASGTVV
+325 ADVPSVVVPASGTVI
-340 NKNTMEALGVTL
+340 NQNTMEALGVTI
-352 PDDVKSS
+352 PDSVKSTA
-359 VQMISDK
+359 QLITDAK

>member
-1 MRKKPNRPLG
+1 MRLG
-11 VAQSQCLKTGITN
+11 K
-24 KNVKIIVKE
+24 
-33 IIMRISKLFKKAAC
+33 MFKKAAC
-47 AVLAATMMTG
+47 MMLAAVMATG
-57 LVACQNSG
+57 MAACG
-65 SANNGKIKVG
+65 SSSEKSSGKIKVG

-85 DDMKAGFIEEL
+85 NDMKDGFIEEL

-106 EIITK
+106 DIVVK

-127 IDNKVDLVA
+127 VDSRMDLVA

-142 TQAMVNMDSNIPVVF
+142 TQAMVNMDSDIPVVF
-157 ISVSAP
+157 VSVSAP
-163 IAAGVTSS
+163 VAAGVTSN

-192 ALSDSLTPGNKTY
+192 NLSDSLTPGNKTY

-248 AESLVGNVDA
+248 AESLVGSVDA
-258 VFIPNDSVVQSGM
+258 IFVPNDSVVQSGM

-300 VAMNDKQIGAQ
+300 VAMNDKQIGSQ
-311 SADMAAQILGGAKV
+311 SADMAVEILGGRKV
-325 ADVPAIVVPASGTVV
+325 ADVPSVVVPASGTVI
-340 NKNTMEALGVTL
+340 NQNTMEALGVTI
-352 PDDVKSS
+352 PDSVKSTA
-359 VQMISDK
+359 QLITDAK